1 MLKPEDCAEKFL
13 EYLLENKQSFVINIY
28 GNGDLKVSTKYV
40 NNFVVDNCL
49 PNGLWRKASYRSRF
63 YKHLKLLLLRL
74 GYIMRIEG
82 NAKVRRLIISKA
94 PLPRAKISPVQ
105 KRRIELLRRLRN
117 TLNLGSRVDNS
128 LY

>member
-13 EYLLENKQSFVINIY
+13 EYLLENKESFVINIY
-28 GNGDLKVSTKYV
+28 GNGNLKVNTKYI

-63 YKHLKLLLLRL
+63 YKHLKLLLRLL
-74 GYIMRIEG
+74 GYEMRIEG
-82 NAKVRRLIISKA
+82 KGKAMRLIITKT
-94 PLPRAKISPVQ
+94 PLPSAKISPVQ
-105 KRRIELLRRLRN
+105 KRRIELLRRLSKS
-117 TLNLGSRVDNS
+117 LNLGSRVDNS

>member
-13 EYLLENKQSFVINIY
+13 EYLLENKESFVINIY

-40 NNFVVDNCL
+40 NNFVMGNCL
-49 PNGLWRKASYRSRF
+49 PNGFWRKASYRSRF
-63 YKHLKLLLLRL
+63 YKYLKLLLRLL
-74 GYIMRIEG
+74 GYEMRFEG
-82 NAKVRRLIISKA
+82 NAKVRRLIITKA
-94 PLPRAKISPVQ
+94 PPPSAKISPVQ
-105 KRRIELLRRLRN
+105 KRRIEFLRRLRN

>member
-28 GNGDLKVSTKYV
+28 GNGDLKVNTKHIGE
-40 NNFVVDNCL
+40 FVVDNCL
-49 PNGLWRKASYRSRF
+49 PNGFWRKASYRSRF
-63 YKHLKLLLLRL
+63 YKHLKVLLRQL
-74 GYIMRIEG
+74 GYDMIIEG
-82 NAKVRRLIISKA
+82 NGKVRRLIITKT

-117 TLNLGSRVDNS
+117 ALNLGSRVDNS

>member
-13 EYLLENKQSFVINIY
+13 EYLLENKGSFVINIY
-28 GNGDLKVSTKYV
+28 GNGNLKVNTKHIGK
-40 NNFVVDNCL
+40 FVVDNCL

-63 YKHLKLLLLRL
+63 YKHLKLLLGLL
-74 GYIMRIEG
+74 GYEMRFEG
-82 NAKVRRLIISKA
+82 NGKVRRLIITKT

-105 KRRIELLRRLRN
+105 KRRIELLRRLKN
-117 TLNLGSRVDNS
+117 ALNLGSRVDNS

>member
-13 EYLLENKQSFVINIY
+13 EYLIENKESFVMNIY
-28 GNGDLKVSTKYV
+28 GNGNLKVNTKYV

-63 YKHLKLLLLRL
+63 YKHLKLLLRLL
-74 GYIMRIEG
+74 GYEMRFEG
-82 NAKVRRLIISKA
+82 NAKVRRLIITKT
-94 PLPRAKISPVQ
+94 PLPSAKIPPVQ

-117 TLNLGSRVDNS
+117 ALNLGSRVDNS

>member
-13 EYLLENKQSFVINIY
+13 EYLLENKESFVINIY

-49 PNGLWRKASYRSRF
+49 PNGFWRKASYRSRF
-63 YKHLKLLLLRL
+63 YKHLKLLLRLL
-74 GYIMRIEG
+74 GYEMRIEG
-82 NAKVRRLIISKA
+82 KGKAMRLIITKT
-94 PLPRAKISPVQ
+94 PLPSAKISPVQ
-105 KRRIELLRRLRN
+105 KRRIELLRRLSKS
-117 TLNLGSRVDNS
+117 LNLGSRVDNS

>member
-13 EYLLENKQSFVINIY
+13 EHLLENKQSFVINIY
-28 GNGDLKVSTKYV
+28 GNDNLKISTKYV
-40 NNFVVDNCL
+40 NKFVVDNCL

-63 YKHLKLLLLRL
+63 YKHLKLLLGLL
-74 GYIMRIEG
+74 GYEMRIEG

-128 LY
+128 LV